1 MIRVENVSKTYRTR
15 QGPRRVL
22 DGVNLRLARGE
33 RVGIIGSNGSG
44 KSTLIRLI
52 SGAESPSSGT
62 ISRTMSVSWPLA
74 FAGAFQPQLTG
85 LDNLKFVCRIYGVEV
100 SRALPFVEDFT
111 ELGIYMREPVAHY
124 SGGMLA
130 RLAFAMSMA
139 VDFDCFLIDEVIVV
153 GDSRF
158 HEKCRVELFGKRKDR
173 AFIIVSHDANVINAY
188 CDRAC
193 VLLDGK
199 MQSFESVPEAH
210 VYYHHEYI
218 AKLRGTSEVPA

>member
-1 MIRVENVSKTYRTR
+1 MIRVENVSKIYRTR
-15 QGPRRVL
+15 NGPRRVL
-22 DGVNLRLARGE
+22 DGINLQVARGE

-52 SGAESPSSGT
+52 AGAENPSSGT
-62 ISRTMSVSWPLA
+62 IEREMSVSWPLA
-74 FAGAFQPQLTG
+74 FSGAFQPQLTG
-85 LDNLKFVCRIYGVEV
+85 LDNLHFVCRIYGIKVAEV
-100 SRALPFVEDFT
+100 LPFVEDFT
-111 ELGIYMREPVAHY
+111 ELGVYLREPVAHY

-158 HEKCRVELFGKRKDR
+158 HEKCRTELFGKRKDR
-173 AFIIVSHDANVINAY
+173 AFIIVSHDAAVIDTY
-188 CDRAC
+188 CERVS

-199 MQSFESVPEAH
+199 MRSFNTVPEAH
-210 VYYHHEYI
+210 YYYHHAYV
-218 AKLRGTSEVPA
+218 AKVQAAHNV

>member
-1 MIRVENVSKTYRTR
+1 MIRVNNVSKVYRTR
-15 QGPRRVL
+15 NGPRRVL
-22 DGVNLRLARGE
+22 DGINFQVAKGE

-52 SGAESPSSGT
+52 GGAENPTSGT
-62 ISRTMSVSWPLA
+62 IERSMSVSWPLA
-74 FAGAFQPQLTG
+74 FSGAFQHQLTG
-85 LDNLKFVCRIYGVEV
+85 LDNLNFVCRIYGINV
-100 SRALPFVEDFT
+100 SRVLPFVEEFT
-111 ELGIYMREPVAHY
+111 ELGIYLREPVGHY

-158 HEKCRVELFGKRKDR
+158 HEKCRTELFGKRKDR
-173 AFIIVSHDANVINAY
+173 AFIIVSHDAAVIDTY
-188 CDRAC
+188 CERVS

-199 MQSFESVPEAH
+199 MKSFNTVPEAH
-210 VYYHHEYI
+210 YYYHHAYV
-218 AKLRGTSEVPA
+218 AKTRNAAQL